1 MAEVLETF
9 VAEERSAFFEKIDPE
24 LAADILVE
32 FDEEE
37 RGELVATYSAEEI
50 AQELVGNMDS
60 DDAADMLSELPEDM
74 TKEVLSQVEDVEQ
87 AKKLPNYLLTKKIL
101 RVP

>member
-32 FDEEE
+32 FDE
-37 RGELVATYSAEEI
+37 RNVVSW
-50 AQELVGNMDS
+50 
-60 DDAADMLSELPEDM
+60 
-74 TKEVLSQVEDVEQ
+74 
-87 AKKLPNYLLTKKIL
+87 
-101 RVP
+101 